1 MTNLKLALACG
12 MLLAA
17 ISVTN
22 HETSVT
28 PAQPFWQMHGAGPVS
43 MHELE
48 SVAELRDVVRE
59 ELSQPML
66 LAAR

>member
-22 HETSVT
+22 RETSVT
-28 PAQPFWQMHGAGPVS
+28 PAQPFWELQGAAPG
-43 MHELE
+43 
-48 SVAELRDVVRE
+48 ARE
-59 ELSQPML
+59 TAAMAAWRSDAGEGQEPSIQV
-66 LAAR
+66 AAR

>member
-22 HETSVT
+22 REMSVT
-28 PAQPFWQMHGAGPVS
+28 PAQPFWELQGAAPARGRRGHGG
-43 MHELE
+43 L
-48 SVAELRDVVRE
+48 VRE
-59 ELSQPML
+59 G
-66 LAAR
+66 